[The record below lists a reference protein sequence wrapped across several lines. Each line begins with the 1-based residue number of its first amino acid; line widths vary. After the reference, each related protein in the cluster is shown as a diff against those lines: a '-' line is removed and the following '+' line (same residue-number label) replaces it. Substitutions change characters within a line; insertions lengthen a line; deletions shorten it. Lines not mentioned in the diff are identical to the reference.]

1 MTNNEKILIV
11 LGILGL
17 TATFIVGA
25 SHVFQQL
32 PQAIQSFSSETFA
45 SFESAILNAMYGG
58 REIQSA
64 SYSL

>member
-1 MTNNEKILIV
+1 
-11 LGILGL
+11 LGL

-58 REIQSA
+58 RELQSA